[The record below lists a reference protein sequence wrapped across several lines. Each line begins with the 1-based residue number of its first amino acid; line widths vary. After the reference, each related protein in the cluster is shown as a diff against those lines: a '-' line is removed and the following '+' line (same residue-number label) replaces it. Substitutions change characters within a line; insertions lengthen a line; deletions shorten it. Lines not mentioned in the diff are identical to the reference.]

1 MLIGVGGSNNAARVV
16 IEAIAPEDSMKI
28 VYAGNTLSADS
39 LNRVLKSLD
48 GHEVYINC
56 IAKNFGTLEPGV
68 SFRILRQYLV
78 QRYGKEEAARRILC
92 TGTPGS
98 PLEALCQKEGYAFV
112 VFPPNIGGWY
122 TALSAVHLIPM
133 AVAGVDIRE
142 LVCGASETERLLKM
156 LPAQENPAL
165 RYAALRTLYH
175 RNGYKVEMLSAFEPR
190 LAWFFKW
197 WEQLFAESEGKDGK
211 GLLPVAGEYS
221 EQLHSL
227 GQFVQEGTH
236 LMFETFLAVRTPG
249 VSDQLIVKSE
259 DVEDGFS
266 YLDGKSMWDINKAAF
281 TATR

>member
-98 PLEALCQKEGYAFV
+98 PLEALCQKE
-112 VFPPNIGGWY
+112 
-122 TALSAVHLIPM
+122 
-133 AVAGVDIRE
+133 
-142 LVCGASETERLLKM
+142 
-156 LPAQENPAL
+156 
-165 RYAALRTLYH
+165 
-175 RNGYKVEMLSAFEPR
+175 
-190 LAWFFKW
+190 
-197 WEQLFAESEGKDGK
+197 
-211 GLLPVAGEYS
+211 
-221 EQLHSL
+221 
-227 GQFVQEGTH
+227 
-236 LMFETFLAVRTPG
+236 
-249 VSDQLIVKSE
+249 
-259 DVEDGFS
+259 
-266 YLDGKSMWDINKAAF
+266 
-281 TATR
+281 

>member
-1 MLIGVGGSNNAARVV
+1 M
-16 IEAIAPEDSMKI
+16 
-28 VYAGNTLSADS
+28 
-39 LNRVLKSLD
+39 
-48 GHEVYINC
+48 
-56 IAKNFGTLEPGV
+56 
-68 SFRILRQYLV
+68 
-78 QRYGKEEAARRILC
+78 
-92 TGTPGS
+92 
-98 PLEALCQKEGYAFV
+98 
-112 VFPPNIGGWY
+112 
-122 TALSAVHLIPM
+122 
-133 AVAGVDIRE
+133 
-142 LVCGASETERLLKM
+142 
-156 LPAQENPAL
+156 
-165 RYAALRTLYH
+165 RTLYH

-190 LAWFFKW
+190 LVWFFKW

>member
-1 MLIGVGGSNNAARVV
+1 MLIGVGGSNNGARVV

-175 RNGYKVEMLSAFEPR
+175 RNGYKAEMLSAFEPR

-211 GLLPVAGEYS
+211 GLLPVTGEYS
-221 EQLHSL
+221 EQLHSF
-227 GQFVQEGTH
+227 GHFVQEGTH
-236 LMFETFLAVRTPG
+236 LMFETFLDVRTPG
-249 VSDQLIVKSE
+249 VSDQLIVES
-259 DVEDGFS
+259 
-266 YLDGKSMWDINKAAF
+266 
-281 TATR
+281 